1 MRFIEAALGS
11 LITAMLQSVLMD
23 LPRVDEVVAQNRPTT
38 TTNHTCTRGG
48 YLPVSV
54 AVVVAKATTTD
65 HCGQKT
71 VDMPCI
77 VIHGPELPTEY

>member
-1 MRFIEAALGS
+1 MRFIVAALGS
-11 LITAMLQSVLMD
+11 LITAMLQLVLMD
-23 LPRVDEVVAQNRPTT
+23 LPRVDEAQNRPTT

-54 AVVVAKATTTD
+54 AIVVAKATTTD

-71 VDMPCI
+71 VDMTCI
-77 VIHGPELPTEY
+77 VIHGPELRTEY